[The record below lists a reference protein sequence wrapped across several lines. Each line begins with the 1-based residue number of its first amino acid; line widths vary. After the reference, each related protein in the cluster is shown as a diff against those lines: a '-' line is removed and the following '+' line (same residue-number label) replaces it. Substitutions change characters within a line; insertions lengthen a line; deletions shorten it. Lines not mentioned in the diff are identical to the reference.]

1 MLRVVVL
8 GLDGCAAPRARRDAP
23 CERSRCSVLLVV
35 VEDRDNRNEESDLSE
50 EIESDAERAENA
62 RVSHD
67 R

>member
-1 MLRVVVL
+1 
-8 GLDGCAAPRARRDAP
+8 
-23 CERSRCSVLLVV
+23 VV